1 MGYIELLITIGI
13 FFCMGIMVGMLLAFN
28 AIVEIVNGL
37 VDYLIERRDY
47 FISDE
52 TFSDED

>member
-1 MGYIELLITIGI
+1 
-13 FFCMGIMVGMLLAFN
+13 MGIMVGMLLAFN
-28 AIVEIVNGL
+28 AIVEIVNGI
-37 VDYLIERRDY
+37 VDFLIERREY